1 VSTIALGGEGCDAP
15 CIEEAAVLSKSRCPY
30 TGVVNYFTDRD
41 PLLAVG
47 SVAATGAPERY
58 VWRCYV
64 GEESSGLAPDLSL
77 AEAKLCRAV
86 AAAVDQRARGD
97 RSGESERASRASTY
111 WRKLNDAP
119 CFRP

>member
-1 VSTIALGGEGCDAP
+1 
-15 CIEEAAVLSKSRCPY
+15 VLSKSRCPY

-47 SVAATGAPERY
+47 SVAATGTPPRY

-64 GEESSGLAPDLSL
+64 GDESSGLAHDMSL
-77 AEAKLCRAV
+77 AEANLRRAL
-86 AAAVDQRARGD
+86 AAVIDQRGGND
-97 RSGESERASRASTY
+97 RSGETARASRAAAY